1 PLDAQGEDTP
11 RALEARRLAEELQAR
26 TGHPAEL
33 VDERFT
39 TAAALRT
46 IQAMEGSTRG
56 RKGDVDAMAATILL
70 QHALRTFASAAD
82 AALEATADAVTDLP
96 PDATDD

>member
-1 PLDAQGEDTP
+1 MRRADELEVTGFVLGLPLDGNGDET
-11 RALEARRLAEELQAR
+11 ARCAEVRDVGAKLVER
-26 TGHPAEL
+26 TGLPVRY

-46 IQAMEGSTRG
+46 IQAMGESTRG

-70 QHALRTFASAAD
+70 QHALG
-82 AALEATADAVTDLP
+82 LP
-96 PDATDD
+96 E